1 MKTCLI
7 HLSRLYA
14 FVLSIPVNVTCN
26 FDQQNYIQVTS
37 NPIFKTYNR
46 RIIILAVSEFN
57 KSRWSHGGKLK
68 NTYIFP

>member
-1 MKTCLI
+1 MKSCLI

-14 FVLSIPVNVTCN
+14 FVLSIPVNVTYN
-26 FDQQNYIQVTS
+26 FDQQVTS
-37 NPIFKTYNR
+37 NTIFKTYNR